1 MTRRAPKASGRAGQR
16 QRASASSSTAVTEK
30 EIDRITEACRS
41 LPAGPWEHEETDY
54 ITNVL
59 VTVLDLQMN
68 TVTVERSLQHY
79 RDHRWDEIR
88 TLDQL
93 AAVLDRYP
101 DDKEGNLELARYLWG
116 NNHWTRA
123 GRLRPLAAF
132 LAEDHLRTEDELR
145 AWARRS
151 DYQENFAGRVP
162 GLGPAAYQ
170 SLLMRLGV
178 DTVKPDV
185 HVHRFVEQV
194 LGHPV
199 NDAELITAV
208 TEAARRLGRPAR
220 DLDGAIW
227 EHGALGGSGGR
238 H

>member
-1 MTRRAPKASGRAGQR
+1 LTGRAPRAGGR
-16 QRASASSSTAVTEK
+16 PERRRASAPPSAPATEG
-30 EIDRITEACRS
+30 EIARLTQASRS
-41 LPAGPWEHEETDY
+41 LPAGSWQHEEHDY
-54 ITNVL
+54 VTNLL

-68 TVTVERSLQHY
+68 NATVERSIKY
-79 RDHRWDEIR
+79 FRDHRWDEVR

-93 AAVLDRYP
+93 ADVLDRFP
-101 DDKEGNLELARYLWG
+101 DDKDGNLQLARYLWG

-123 GRLRPLAAF
+123 GRLRLLAAF
-132 LAEDHLRTEDELR
+132 LAEDHLRTQDELR

-151 DYQENFAGRVP
+151 DYQKDFAGRVP

-185 HVHRFVEQV
+185 HVHRFVEDV
-194 LGHPV
+194 LGRTLT
-199 NDAELITAV
+199 DAELVRAV
-208 TEAARRLGRPAR
+208 TEAARRLGRSAR

-227 EHGALGGSGGR
+227 EHGARGGPVTR

>member
-1 MTRRAPKASGRAGQR
+1 MPRL
-16 QRASASSSTAVTEK
+16 TED
-30 EIDRITEACRS
+30 EIARLTEACRS
-41 LPAGPWEHEETDY
+41 LPTGPWEHEETDY
-54 ITNVL
+54 ITNVMM
-59 VTVLDLQMN
+59 TVLDLQMN
-68 TVTVERSLQHY
+68 TVTVERALQYY

-88 TLDQL
+88 TLDEL

-101 DDKEGNLELARYLWG
+101 DDKEGNLELATYLWG
-116 NNHWTRA
+116 YNLWTRA

-132 LAEDHLRTEDELR
+132 LAEDQLRTEDELR

-151 DYQENFAGRVP
+151 DYQGDFAGRVP

-185 HVHRFVEQV
+185 HVRRFVEET
-194 LGHPV
+194 LGRPV
-199 NDAELITAV
+199 NDAELVLAV

-227 EHGALGGSGGR
+227 EHGALGGADGR

>member
-1 MTRRAPKASGRAGQR
+1 VTDDEIGRLAEAS
-16 QRASASSSTAVTEK
+16 
-30 EIDRITEACRS
+30 RS
-41 LPAGPWEHEETDY
+41 LAVSPWQHEERDY

-68 TVTVERSLQHY
+68 TVTVERSLQHF
-79 RDHRWDEIR
+79 RDHRWGEIR

-93 AAVLDRYP
+93 AGLLHRFP
-101 DDKEGNLELARYLWG
+101 DDKEGNRQLARYLWG

-132 LAEDHLRTEDELR
+132 LAEEHLLTQDELR

-151 DYQENFAGRVP
+151 DYQQDFAGRVP

-185 HVHRFVEQV
+185 HVRRFVEGV
-194 LGHPV
+194 VGHAV
-199 NDAELITAV
+199 TDAELVRAV
-208 TEAARRLGRPAR
+208 TEAARRLGRSPR
-220 DLDGAIW
+220 ELDGAIW
-227 EHGALGGSGGR
+227 KLGAPGGSAAR
-238 H
+238 

>member
-1 MTRRAPKASGRAGQR
+1 VPPSAPA
-16 QRASASSSTAVTEK
+16 TED
-30 EIDRITEACRS
+30 EIARLTEASRS
-41 LPAGPWEHEETDY
+41 LPTGSWPHEEHDY
-54 ITNVL
+54 VTNLL

-68 TVTVERSLQHY
+68 NVTVERSIKY
-79 RDHRWDEIR
+79 FRDHRWDEVR

-93 AAVLDRYP
+93 AEVLDRFP
-101 DDKEGNLELARYLWG
+101 DDKDGNLQLARYLWG

-123 GRLRPLAAF
+123 GRLRLLAAF
-132 LAEDHLRTEDELR
+132 LAGDHLRTQDELR
-145 AWARRS
+145 AWAQRG
-151 DYQENFAGRVP
+151 DYQKDFAGRVP

-185 HVHRFVEQV
+185 HVHRFVEDV
-194 LGHPV
+194 LGRTLT
-199 NDAELITAV
+199 DAELVRAV
-208 TEAARRLGRPAR
+208 TEAARRLGRSAR

-227 EHGALGGSGGR
+227 EHGALGGPVTR

>member
-1 MTRRAPKASGRAGQR
+1 
-16 QRASASSSTAVTEK
+16 VTED
-30 EIDRITEACRS
+30 EIGRLTDACRF
-41 LPAGPWEHEETDY
+41 LPVTPREHEEHDY

-68 TVTVERSLQHY
+68 TVTVERSIRYY
-79 RDHRWDEIR
+79 RDHRWAEVR

-93 AAVLDRYP
+93 TGLLDRFP
-101 DDKEGNLELARYLWG
+101 DDKEGNLDLARHLWG

-132 LAEDHLRTEDELR
+132 LAAEHLRTEDDLR
-145 AWARRS
+145 AWAQRS
-151 DYQENFAGRVP
+151 DYQQDFAGRVP
-162 GLGPAAYQ
+162 GLGPAAYH

-185 HVHRFVEQV
+185 HVRRFVEEV
-194 LGHPV
+194 VGHV
-199 NDAELITAV
+199 VTDAELVRAV
-208 TEAARRLGRPAR
+208 TEAARRLGRSAR

-227 EHGALGGSGGR
+227 ERGALGRAG